1 MRIGELSRRSGI
13 PVRMLRYY
21 EEKGLLAPVRAPNG
35 YREYAEAD
43 VDRAGLV
50 RSLIRS
56 GLPTKLIIPL
66 LQQSAASDTELAA
79 LLAAEEARLDARIT
93 CMTLS
98 RDTIRA
104 HLRRLRIT
112 AA

>member
-35 YREYAEAD
+35 YREYAESD
-43 VDRAGLV
+43 VDRAGMV

-66 LQQSAASDTELAA
+66 LQQGDTDADLAS

-104 HLRRLRIT
+104 HLRRLQAT